1 MPPIHPEAVL
11 AQSASW
17 DDLPTKQ
24 RPLQRSSQVIAE
36 AYDRIASLRTRG
48 YDWDEIA
55 ELVQQTFSLELAPK
69 TIANYWY
76 RADRQRQ
83 ADRSRRISPNPRK
96 RSPTAGREPRPS
108 AKTPMVL
115 DPDLSQPVMAP
126 TTIPEAID
134 PVPSALATKTVEAID
149 PVPSPPSTQ
158 PTKAST
164 QRSLPS
170 GQPPESSAPVLLSE
184 ELETD
189 LAIPDP
195 QDEQAVQRFL
205 GALAE
210 LKTIDPNRWRI
221 TYSAAID
228 ADVNVTGTQVLPAA
242 RRHAKFNQY

>member
-1 MPPIHPEAVL
+1 MSFDSRVPMPPIHPDAVL

-24 RPLQRSSQVIAE
+24 RPLQRPSQVIAE

-48 YDWDEIA
+48 YDWNEIA

-96 RSPTAGREPRPS
+96 RSPTAGREPLPLD
-108 AKTPMVL
+108 KTSMAL
-115 DPDLSQPVMAP
+115 DPGLSRSVMAP
-126 TTIPEAID
+126 TPVPEAID
-134 PVPSALATKTVEAID
+134 PVQ
-149 PVPSPPSTQ
+149 SPPSTQ
-158 PTKAST
+158 QPKSSAK
-164 QRSLPS
+164 RSPPS

-228 ADVNVTGTQVLPAA
+228 ADVNVTGTRVVSAA
-242 RRHAKFNQY
+242 KRHAKFNQY